1 MVSGE
6 RLILAS
12 KSAARQAMLEG
23 AGVPFAVQVADV
35 DENAVKA
42 THDPA
47 DAAGLAVE
55 LARVKALAVSRHDA
69 DAWVL
74 GADQTLAFDG
84 GLVSKAGSLEDARR
98 QLASM
103 RGQTHQLHSGAALAR
118 NGQVVWSGV
127 DTVDLRMRN
136 FSDAFLDAY
145 LKAEGERLLAC
156 VGSYRL
162 EGMGSQLFEAV
173 DGDYFTVLGL
183 PLWPVL
189 AELRRAGVL
198 RS

>member
-1 MVSGE
+1 VSGE

-12 KSAARQAMLEG
+12 KSAARRAMLDG
-23 AGVPFAVQVADV
+23 AGVPFSVQVADV
-35 DENAVKA
+35 DEDALKTV
-42 THDPA
+42 HDPA

-55 LARVKALAVSRHDA
+55 LARAKALAVSRHDG

-84 GLVSKAGSLEDARR
+84 GLISKARSLAEARDR
-98 QLASM
+98 LSAM
-103 RGQTHQLHSGAALAR
+103 RGKVHHLHSGAALAHK
-118 NGQVVWSGV
+118 GQIVWSGV
-127 DTVDLRMRN
+127 DTVVMRVRD

-145 LKAEGERLLAC
+145 LAAEGDALLAC

-173 DGDYFTVLGL
+173 DGDYFTVLGM

-189 AELRRAGVL
+189 AELRRVGVL
-198 RS
+198 TP